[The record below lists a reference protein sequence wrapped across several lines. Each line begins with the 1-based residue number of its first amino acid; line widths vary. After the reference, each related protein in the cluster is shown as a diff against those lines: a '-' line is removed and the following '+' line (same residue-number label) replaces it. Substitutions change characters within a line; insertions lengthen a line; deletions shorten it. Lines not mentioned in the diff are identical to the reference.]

1 MVLSRG
7 IRHQEG
13 QGQSPSLLRSGWR
26 HSKSPTLSMAVR
38 EKNPLPTGQPWR
50 AGPFPEGLSHCL
62 PGLVAPVGPLSWA
75 STESLWRPR
84 MEWRNTSLT
93 PRSLARNSESDEST
107 EADLRNAT
115 SSSKRQN
122 TIAWPRRVETRPLE
136 IPGELPFVP
145 CVNFCLFH
153 HSSAF
158 RSRPPRLVAHTNPYP
173 LHRASN
179 CIPPQPNRKV
189 AASCQLKWRRSWPES
204 RMPASAD
211 DWRPQA

>member
-1 MVLSRG
+1 MAPIEVIKTYRGLSG
-7 IRHQEG
+7 
-13 QGQSPSLLRSGWR
+13 
-26 HSKSPTLSMAVR
+26 
-38 EKNPLPTGQPWR
+38 KNALPTGQPWR
-50 AGPFPEGLSHCL
+50 ARPFPEGPFGLSAWDGCSGWTSEL
-62 PGLVAPVGPLSWA
+62 GINEAYG
-75 STESLWRPR
+75 RRR

-189 AASCQLKWRRSWPES
+189 AASCQLKWRRSWPET
-204 RMPASAD
+204 RMSASAD